1 MNAFLQSCK
10 KKLLLHGIDNAKKE
24 LEWFIEKNSLF
35 TKDEILL
42 NKIKINDNLKTK
54 ILNFVDRRS
63 NQEPFQ
69 YILESSTFYGRD
81 FYVNP
86 SVLIPRPETETII
99 YQLKKS
105 TQTFNHALDI
115 GTGSGNL
122 AITLSLEKIVKKVT
136 AIDKS
141 YKALKVAKENARQY
155 NTKNIK
161 FVQQDFLDDK
171 IINKYDLIVSNPPYI
186 SIDEYMNL
194 NKQVKNHE
202 PTIALTDFHDG
213 LLFYKK
219 IEENLNTVLCD
230 NGALFLEIGLE
241 KQKDK
246 INKIFNKYCTTWFK
260 DLNGD
265 YRVVKIKKN

>member
-63 NQEPFQ
+63 NLEPFQ

-122 AITLSLEKIVKKVT
+122 AITLSL
-136 AIDKS
+136 
-141 YKALKVAKENARQY
+141 
-155 NTKNIK
+155 
-161 FVQQDFLDDK
+161 
-171 IINKYDLIVSNPPYI
+171 
-186 SIDEYMNL
+186 
-194 NKQVKNHE
+194 
-202 PTIALTDFHDG
+202 
-213 LLFYKK
+213 
-219 IEENLNTVLCD
+219 
-230 NGALFLEIGLE
+230 
-241 KQKDK
+241 
-246 INKIFNKYCTTWFK
+246 
-260 DLNGD
+260 
-265 YRVVKIKKN
+265 

>member
-24 LEWFIEKNSLF
+24 LEWFVEKNSLF
-35 TKDEILL
+35 TKEEILL
-42 NKIKINDNLKTK
+42 DRIKINDNLKSK
-54 ILNFVDRRS
+54 ILKFVERRS
-63 NQEPFQ
+63 NLEPFQ
-69 YILESSTFYGRD
+69 YILESSPFYSRD
-81 FYVNP
+81 FYVNS

-99 YQLKKS
+99 NKLKKS
-105 TQTFNHALDI
+105 TKRFHHALDI

-122 AITLSLEKIVKKVT
+122 AITLSLEKIVKKIT

-141 YKALKVAKENARQY
+141 YRALKVAKQNAKQHKTY
-155 NTKNIK
+155 NIK
-161 FVQQDFLDDK
+161 FTQQDFLEDK
-171 IINKYDLIVSNPPYI
+171 IIKKYDLIVSNPPYI
-186 SIDEYMNL
+186 SIDEYMHL

-202 PTIALTDFHDG
+202 PIAALTDFQDG

-219 IEENLNTVLCD
+219 IAERLDKILCD
-230 NGALFLEIGLE
+230 NGTLFLEIGLE
-241 KQKDK
+241 KQKEK
-246 INKIFNKYCTTWFK
+246 INKIFNKHCITWFK